1 VAASGTARE
10 RSAGRSLAA
19 AISEVFAPAILVSVF
34 LLVAAVRSAGGP
46 GGILPG
52 VIAVVFTAAL
62 PFAGVLLLV
71 HRGYLVDHHISDRRQ
86 RGPVLAATLVSIG
99 VGLLLLTLLH
109 APWAVTGTVLCTV
122 GGVVAVLVVNLWWKL
137 SAHSAVAVFFV
148 VGIVALLGPKAAPLL
163 LVPPAVGW
171 SRVRLRAHTPAQV
184 WAGCLVGAVIGTA
197 FAVFVARR

>member
-1 VAASGTARE
+1 MTAPGPAQGK
-10 RSAGRSLAA
+10 SAGRSLAA

-46 GGILPG
+46 GGILPSA
-52 VIAVVFTAAL
+52 VAVVFTAAL

-71 HRGYLVDHHISDRRQ
+71 HRGHLVDHHISDRRQ

-99 VGLLLLTLLH
+99 VGLVILTLLH
-109 APWAVTGTVLCTV
+109 APWAVIGTVLCTV
-122 GGVVAVLVVNLWWKL
+122 GGVVVVLVVNLWWKL

-148 VGIVALLGPKAAPLL
+148 VGIVALFGPKAAPLL

-171 SRVRLRAHTPAQV
+171 SRVRLRAHTLGQV
-184 WAGCLVGAVIGTA
+184 WAGCVVGAVIGGA
-197 FAVFVARR
+197 FAVFVAGR